1 MKKKLSKLQETQKQ
15 LELTLQRTNEKI
27 EHLGRHTS
35 ALYEALTQLQDCF
48 DEIRNTPAEEKIQYE
63 KLKEI
68 RQNWKQQA
76 DKIETDYRN
85 AEKLDAG
92 AAAAGIGLGVAVAAM
107 GPTAAMGIATT
118 FGVASTGTAIS
129 ALSGAAA
136 TNAAL
141 AWLGGGALALGG
153 GGMAA
158 GQALLALAG
167 PVGWALAGISLLG
180 SGLFLIKSRN
190 DKKKLE
196 DIFTLIGKRDIDS
209 YNLAIVELNE
219 RIKRIRDETGKIRN
233 AIQNIKTFGTDY
245 SMMSESQQYYLGSY
259 VNLMGA
265 STQLLINPILGLL
278 PKYTEADYKEYVLYK
293 INTGDSWPYYK
304 YKDLVISLANLLYKI
319 DIDQQDKKLLTGCFK
334 ANKFLLESMNLR
346 KKDIDE
352 SILDVVDSAIYLK
365 NVEENSPA
373 YRKSSS

>member
-1 MKKKLSKLQETQKQ
+1 
-15 LELTLQRTNEKI
+15 
-27 EHLGRHTS
+27 
-35 ALYEALTQLQDCF
+35 
-48 DEIRNTPAEEKIQYE
+48 
-63 KLKEI
+63 
-68 RQNWKQQA
+68 
-76 DKIETDYRN
+76 
-85 AEKLDAG
+85 
-92 AAAAGIGLGVAVAAM
+92 
-107 GPTAAMGIATT
+107 
-118 FGVASTGTAIS
+118 
-129 ALSGAAA
+129 
-136 TNAAL
+136 
-141 AWLGGGALALGG
+141 
-153 GGMAA
+153 MAA